1 MTSSTKTQR
10 PYGLWS
16 SPISAISL
24 SRGMSFSDVAWDE
37 SGALV
42 WREGRSDRA
51 VLVVQPADQHA
62 ARDLNSDYGAR
73 ARVGYGGGDFG
84 VAKGQVYFVEADSG
98 RIYRQPLTEGT
109 ARPLF
114 PGFGGAAAPTIS
126 PDGRWL
132 VFVHSYEGQDALAI
146 GDTEGRLWPAKL
158 AAGRDFYMQPAWHP
172 DSSRLA
178 YVAWDHPQMPW
189 DGTQLVLVTL
199 SQTASGLPTV
209 SEEIVIAGDDQT
221 SIFQP
226 QFSPDGRYLVYA
238 SDTSGWWQ
246 LYIYDLETKE
256 QRQLTHTLAEHAEPA
271 WGQGQRSFGFSPDG
285 RLLYFI
291 RNQDAMHSLWQV
303 DVAAGIE
310 TRLGLDARYTALEQ
324 LAVGPQGHLALI
336 ASGAVLPERVIVFD
350 PAGGEKVIRR
360 STAENLPPSA
370 YIAPAPLTWKGL
382 DGGDVYGLYYAPQS
396 EKFESTGK
404 PGLIIYIHGGP
415 TGQSLA
421 SFNLAAQFF
430 ATRGYGYLIVNY
442 RGSTGYGRAYRNMLR
457 GNWGI
462 YDVQDAVSG
471 AQALSAQGLVD
482 EKKIVIMGGSAGG
495 FTVLKAIEDYPG
507 FFKAAICSY
516 GVTNQFTLAAETHK
530 FEAHYSDSLLGVLP
544 EAADVYRQRSPI
556 FFVDRIKDPIAV
568 FQGQE
573 DVVVPRSQADELVAS
588 LQRRGV
594 EHIYHLYPGEGHG
607 FRKAETIEHF
617 YKTVDKF
624 LQQYVVFA

>member
-1 MTSSTKTQR
+1 MASSNKTQR

-16 SPISAISL
+16 SPITPISL
-24 SRGMSFSDVAWDE
+24 ARGISFSDVAWDQ

-42 WREGRSDRA
+42 WRESRSDRS
-51 VLVVQPADQHA
+51 VLVVQLPDHHA
-62 ARDLNSDYGAR
+62 ARDLNNDYSTR

-84 VAKGQVYFVEADSG
+84 VAHGKVYFVEADSG
-98 RIYRQPLTEGT
+98 RIFCQPLTEGT
-109 ARPLF
+109 AYPLF

-146 GDTEGRLWPAKL
+146 GDVEGRFWPAKL
-158 AAGRDFYMQPAWHP
+158 ASGHDFYMQPAWHP
-172 DSSRLA
+172 DSRRLA
-178 YVAWDHPQMPW
+178 YVTWNHPQMPW

-199 SQTASGLPTV
+199 HQEASGLPGAGDEV
-209 SEEIVIAGDDQT
+209 VIAGDDQT

-226 QFSPDGRYLVYA
+226 EFSPDGRYLAYA
-238 SDTSGWWQ
+238 SDASGWWQ
-246 LYIYDLETKE
+246 LYIYDLEMKTH
-256 QRQLTHTLAEHAEPA
+256 RQLTHTFAEHAEPA

-285 RLLYFI
+285 RWLYFV
-291 RNQDAMHSLWQV
+291 RNQDAMHSLWRV
-303 DVAAGIE
+303 DVATGIE
-310 TRLGLDARYTALEQ
+310 TRLNLDARYTSLDQ

-336 ASGAVLPERVIVFD
+336 VSGGTVPARVIVFD
-350 PAGGEKVIRR
+350 PTGSEKVIRR
-360 STAENLPPSA
+360 STAENLPASA

-382 DGGDVYGLYYAPQS
+382 DGGDVYGLYYAPKS
-396 EKFESTGK
+396 EKFESTGN
-404 PGLIIYIHGGP
+404 PGLLIDIHGGP
-415 TGQSLA
+415 TGQSMA

-471 AQALSAQGLVD
+471 AKALAAQGLVD
-482 EKKIVIMGGSAGG
+482 EKKIVIKGGSAGG

-544 EAADVYRQRSPI
+544 DAAEIYRQRSPI
-556 FFVDRIKDPIAV
+556 FFVDRIQDPIAV

-573 DVVVPRSQADELVAS
+573 DVVVPRAQADALVAS